1 MDAWSTELE
10 LENRNN
16 NEMGVM
22 VPVQSMSFK
31 GFLLFWLFRVV
42 PLL

>member
-1 MDAWSTELE
+1 MAACSTELE
-10 LENRNN
+10 LENGNN
-16 NEMGVM
+16 NKMGVM

-42 PLL
+42 ALQ